1 MRYLLVYNSKIT
13 SYNHPM
19 ENQKLLKLMKDYDL
33 KAIDVSKIL
42 NVSLQTVRIWRS
54 KSERNITDNDLKLLR
69 YELER

>member
-1 MRYLLVYNSKIT
+1 MRYLLVYNCKIT
-13 SYNHPM
+13 FYNHLM
-19 ENQKLLKLMKDYDL
+19 ENQKLLKLMKDYNL

>member
-1 MRYLLVYNSKIT
+1 MHYLLVYNSKIT
-13 SYNHPM
+13 SYNHTM
-19 ENQKLLKLMKDYDL
+19 ENQKLLKLMKDYNL

-42 NVSLQTVRIWRS
+42 NVSIQTVRIWRS

>member
-1 MRYLLVYNSKIT
+1 
-13 SYNHPM
+13 M
-19 ENQKLLKLMKDYDL
+19 ENQKLLKLMKDYNL

>member
-1 MRYLLVYNSKIT
+1 MHYLLVYNSIIT
-13 SYNHPM
+13 FYNHLM
-19 ENQKLLKLMKDYDL
+19 ENQKLLKLMKDYNL

-54 KSERNITDNDLKLLR
+54 KSERNITANDLKLLR